1 MTKKPEFLKLAT
13 VAVMA
18 TGLLAGCATDG
29 SSEANTTAKTET
41 TQTAPMK
48 KAGPNAAAK
57 QAIYG
62 AKVKNGRAKKAG
74 YEWRDT
80 GKLIKAAEK
89 AAAKGD
95 NDKAVALANKAR
107 QQALDALEQSQIEA
121 DRYEKLHGTASLT
134 STMMSDNMDTK
145 DAGAMMDATATAS
158 NSDYT
163 VIPGDNLWDISA
175 KNSVYGNPY
184 QWPLIYKANAA
195 KIKDADL
202 IYAGQVFAVPSAS
215 SSDVSAA
222 INHAKTR
229 GAWTIGESE
238 KSDLDYV
245 LGFK

>member
-13 VAVMA
+13 VALLA

-29 SSEANTTAKTET
+29 SSETDTATT
-41 TQTAPMK
+41 TQAGTSKAASTA
-48 KAGPNAAAK
+48 KAGPSAAAK
-57 QAIYG
+57 NAIYS
-62 AKVKNGRAKKAG
+62 AKVKNGRAKKVG

-80 GKLIKAAEK
+80 GKLIKKAEK

-95 NDKAVALANKAR
+95 NKKAIALANKAR
-107 QQALDALEQSQIEA
+107 DQAAAAIEQSKTEA
-121 DRYEKLHGTASLT
+121 ARFEKLHGT
-134 STMMSDNMDTK
+134 STLESSMMSGGHDS
-145 DAGAMMDATATAS
+145 GMMATS
-158 NSDYT
+158 NASDYT
-163 VIPGDNLWDISA
+163 VVSGDNLWDISA
-175 KNSVYGNPY
+175 KGSVYGNPY

-202 IYAGQVFAVPSAS
+202 IYAGQVFSVPAAS

-222 INHAKTR
+222 ISHAKSR